1 MVWLS
6 LDKNLNQSLTRQLY
20 LQIREQ
26 ILSGELKRLE
36 KLPSTR
42 LLASE
47 LSVSRNVVLEVYEQL
62 LAEGY
67 IEARQ
72 GAGTFVAGG
81 ACLDKGEKINTVPA
95 LLPGKALQAQED
107 IVDFRPGVP
116 GLDLFNSKKW
126 AKLAQRVYQEAT
138 PSLFDYQPP
147 EGMAKLREVLA
158 SYLQRSRGINCQ
170 ADQIIIT
177 TGATQAF
184 VLLAQLFLEAEDE
197 IIMEDPTSLHFPA
210 IFSGRGAKL
219 NFIPVDD
226 EGVITELLPQE
237 KKPKLIF
244 VTPSHQFPL
253 GGVLPVQRRIQ
264 LISYARERDC
274 YIVEDDYD
282 SEFRFSG
289 APLSSLQEL
298 DPPRV
303 FYVGTFSK
311 ALFPALRMGYIILPE
326 PFIQKSREIKRFHD
340 IHTPAVEQLI
350 LANYIEEGMLERQI
364 RRAKKI
370 YRQRRDTLIQSLTH
384 AFDDSV
390 SFLGTSTGL
399 HMVVVFKHMPFDEN
413 LPGRLADAG
422 VKLYPV
428 EMYSVKKGSHL
439 GKIVMGFANLTPE
452 RIMEGVRRMQ
462 GVIGGKA

>member
-6 LDKNLNQSLTRQLY
+6 LDKNLNQPLTRQLY

-26 ILSGELKRLE
+26 ILRGELKRLE

-47 LSVSRNVVLEVYEQL
+47 LSVSRNIVIEVYEQL

-81 ACLDKGEKINTVPA
+81 ACFEKGENVNAVQTF
-95 LLPGKALQAQED
+95 LPGKALQPLED

-116 GLDLFNSKKW
+116 GLELFNSKKW
-126 AKLAQRVYQEAT
+126 ARLAQRVYQDAT

-147 EGMAKLREVLA
+147 EGMARLREVLV
-158 SYLQRSRGINCQ
+158 SYLQRSRGINCH
-170 ADQIIIT
+170 AEQIIIT

-184 VLLAQLFLEAEDE
+184 VLLAQLFLKTGDE

-219 NFIPVDD
+219 DFLPVDD
-226 EGVITELLPQE
+226 EGIITELLPQE

-264 LISYARERDC
+264 LIFYARERDC
-274 YIVEDDYD
+274 YVVEDDYD
-282 SEFRFSG
+282 SEFRFNG
-289 APLSSLQEL
+289 APLSSLHEL
-298 DPPRV
+298 DPSRV

-326 PFIQKSREIKRFHD
+326 PFIHKSREIKRFHD

-350 LANYIEEGMLERQI
+350 LANYMGEGMLERQI

-384 AFDDSV
+384 AFGDSV

-399 HMVVVFKHMPFDEN
+399 HLVVVFKHLPFAEN
-413 LPGRLADAG
+413 LPGQLAEAG

-428 EMYSVKKGSHL
+428 EMYSVKKGSHQ

-452 RIMEGVRRMQ
+452 RILEGVRRIQ
-462 GVIGGKA
+462 GLVEGG